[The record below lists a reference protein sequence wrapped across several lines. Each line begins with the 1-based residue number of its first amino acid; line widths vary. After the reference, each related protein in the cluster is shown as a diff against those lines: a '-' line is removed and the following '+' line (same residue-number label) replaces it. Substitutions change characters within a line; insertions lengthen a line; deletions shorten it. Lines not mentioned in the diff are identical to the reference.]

1 MSRGEKKAH
10 ILEQALYYILVKIS
24 LESKLIFLALMKRF
38 LEIKNIKKR
47 EENL

>member
-24 LESKLIFLALMKRF
+24 LESKLIFLALKKRF